1 MSTVGE
7 GQAPGVQA
15 VADPYRYGWRYVVR
29 TDERGQRSRVRV
41 PLTQQDVLHPQ
52 EGDVVVQTAAHD
64 RDCTYLREVLTARVA
79 DRPGMLALRDCRVDW
94 GVEGIEPH
102 SPDLVVFM
110 GLTREW
116 DPRRGT
122 FPVREMGAAPQFVI
136 EVTSPSTRYND
147 LDDKVVEYH
156 KAGIPSYVIVDHRDD
171 CKPPLVE
178 LLAYRSTPAG
188 YVRAPLSPEG
198 RLWLDAVATWLG
210 VEKDRVVCY
219 DERGNRVPDYVD
231 VLKTAEHATA
241 RAEESAV
248 LAEESIRARQ
258 EAERARQEAEAKA
271 ADLATR
277 LQQMEAELRKFR
289 GQP

>member
-1 MSTVGE
+1 
-7 GQAPGVQA
+7 
-15 VADPYRYGWRYVVR
+15 
-29 TDERGQRSRVRV
+29 
-41 PLTQQDVLHPQ
+41 
-52 EGDVVVQTAAHD
+52 
-64 RDCTYLREVLTARVA
+64 
-79 DRPGMLALRDCRVDW
+79 
-94 GVEGIEPH
+94 
-102 SPDLVVFM
+102 
-110 GLTREW
+110 
-116 DPRRGT
+116 
-122 FPVREMGAAPQFVI
+122 MGATPQFVI

-171 CKPPLVE
+171 VKPPVVE

-248 LAEESIRARQ
+248 LAEESIRARHEAERRAVEEARARQ
-258 EAERARQEAEAKA
+258 EAERTRQEAEARAAEEARARQEAEARA
-271 ADLATR
+271 QAL
-277 LQQMEAELRKFR
+277 EAELRKLR
-289 GQP
+289 GQT